1 MNPNRRHFLAQAS
14 ALAATFGTA
23 PAILHAQSG
32 TRPLL
37 RAGDQKAAARAARS
51 GRRAERRRLRHR
63 VDRASPP
70 RRSPKR

>member
-37 RAGDQKAAARAARS
+37 RAGDQKGGLRALLEAAGELNGVAYDIA
-51 GRRAERRRLRHR
+51 
-63 VDRASPP
+63 
-70 RRSPKR
+70 